1 MSVFKGIYESL
12 EQSVFNTFSRK
23 ILGCILPVWFF
34 VLILSIGIF
43 LTTSDSKSALLAAT
57 MDEKLKAATLSH
69 ISFLQTLAVIMPI
82 LASVVAFV
90 AYYTALL
97 SIKGS
102 LKAIS
107 EALKSGD
114 FSHDIPLISYDEI
127 RTVSE
132 YFNEFTRKLRSILGE
147 SKQLGLSIA
156 VDSTRTAKL
165 TKDSFESSKR
175 QGELADII
183 FRTSGDITQAVNDV
197 SQTTQHI
204 SLTTA
209 EHLETARSA
218 REELLGITASI
229 RTTTDRLATFTSTV
243 TDLNKKS
250 ERIKDIVRLI
260 EDISD
265 QTNLLA
271 LNAAIEA
278 ARAGE
283 AGRGFSVVADEVRKL
298 AERVKDATE
307 EISQNINEMLKQ
319 VRQTSQEIGGINEN
333 MKQAEGT
340 IDRTSQHFDTL
351 VHDFEQNSM
360 QLSGTASAIE
370 ELSMTNV
377 EIHRQVQDIHGLS
390 ADVAKRLNESQSF
403 SGSMNRATEKLLEVV
418 THFKT
423 GDSELEAVIAKVQKW
438 RDIMQNKIQE
448 IANRGVN
455 VFDQN
460 YKPVPNTN
468 PQKHMTEY
476 ANLFYQEF
484 AQIVDD
490 AKADLNSIYAVPL
503 DTNGY
508 LTIHHRGA
516 REPMT
521 GDPKVDLVN
530 SRHQRLFFNVE
541 TEKRR
546 SRNTQPFLFQTYM
559 RDTGEI
565 LNDLSMPIYINGR
578 HWGAIVTGF
587 TPERFLQK

>member
-1 MSVFKGIYESL
+1 MSVFKSIYDTLEESFFY
-12 EQSVFNTFSRK
+12 SFSRK
-23 ILGCILPVWFF
+23 VLGCIFPVWLF
-34 VLILSIGIF
+34 VVILSIGIF
-43 LTTSDSKSALLAAT
+43 LVTNETKTALLAASI
-57 MDEKLKAATLSH
+57 EPKLKADTLAH
-69 ISFLQTLAVIMPI
+69 ISLLQTLAVIMPI
-82 LASVVAFV
+82 LATLVAFAAHYV
-90 AYYTALL
+90 ALL
-97 SIKGS
+97 SIKGP
-102 LKAIS
+102 LKAVTDTL
-107 EALKSGD
+107 EKGD
-114 FSHDIPLISYDEI
+114 FSKDISLTTHDEI
-127 RTVSE
+127 RHLADG
-132 YFNEFTRKLRSILGE
+132 FNAFAAQLRTILGD

-156 VDSTRTAKL
+156 VDSTRTTKL
-165 TKDSFESSKR
+165 TKDSFESSKK

-183 FRTSGDITQAVNDV
+183 FRTSADITQAVNDV

-204 SLTTA
+204 SLNTA
-209 EHLETARSA
+209 ENLETARSA
-218 REELLGITASI
+218 RTELAGINSSI
-229 RTTTDRLATFTSTV
+229 RTTTDRLSAFTATV

-250 ERIKDIVRLI
+250 ERIKDIVKLI

-307 EISQNINEMLKQ
+307 EISQNINDMLKQ

-333 MKQAEGT
+333 MKVAEGT
-340 IDRTSQHFDTL
+340 IDRTTQHFDTL

-390 ADVAKRLNESQSF
+390 GDVAKRLEESQSF
-403 SGSMNRATEKLLEVV
+403 SANMNRATEKLLEVV

-423 GDSELEAVIAKVQKW
+423 GDSELETVIGKVQKW

-468 PQKHMTEY
+468 PQKHMTDY
-476 ANLFYQEF
+476 ANVFYQEF
-484 AQIVDD
+484 AQMVDD

-508 LTIHHRGA
+508 LTIHHKGA

-521 GDPKVDLVN
+521 GDPKVDLIN
-530 SRHQRLFFNVE
+530 SRHQRIFFNVE

-578 HWGAIVTGF
+578 HWGALVTGYK
-587 TPERFLQK
+587 PERFLQ

>member
-1 MSVFKGIYESL
+1 MSAVNLL
-12 EQSVFNTFSRK
+12 EKALFNTFTKK
-23 ILGCILPVWFF
+23 ILGCIAPIWLLL
-34 VLILSIGIF
+34 LILSGFIWLHGGSLRDVISASS
-43 LTTSDSKSALLAAT
+43 LDIAAKESALGAMSL
-57 MDEKLKAATLSH
+57 
-69 ISFLQTLAVIMPI
+69 LQTLSIVLPV
-82 LASVVAFV
+82 LASAFGLM
-90 AYYTALL
+90 AYYMVRF
-97 SIKGS
+97 SVRDS
-102 LKAIS
+102 LQKIS
-107 EALKSGD
+107 DTLKSGD
-114 FSHDIPLISYDEI
+114 FSQDIHLHTHDEI
-127 RTVSE
+127 GQLANS
-132 YFNEFTRKLRSILGE
+132 FNEFAGSIRRILAE

-165 TKDSFESSKR
+165 TTVSSESARR

-209 EHLETARSA
+209 EHLETARGA
-218 REELLGITASI
+218 REELGGITASI
-229 RTTTDRLATFTSTV
+229 RTTTDRLAAFTETV
-243 TDLNKKS
+243 SDLNKKS

-278 ARAGE
+278 ARAGD

-298 AERVKDATE
+298 AERVKNATE

-319 VRQTSQEIGGINEN
+319 VRQTSQEIGGINDN

-370 ELSMTNV
+370 ELSMTNA

-390 ADVAKRLNESQSF
+390 GEVAGRLDESKGF
-403 SGSMNRATEKLLEVV
+403 SQNMNRATEKLLEVV
-418 THFKT
+418 SHFKT
-423 GDSELEAVIAKVQKW
+423 GNNELEATVDKVGKW
-438 RDIMQNKIQE
+438 RDIMQNKILE

-468 PQKHMTEY
+468 PQKYLTEY
-476 ANLFYQEF
+476 ANIFYHEF
-484 AQIVDD
+484 AQLVDE
-490 AKADLNSIYAVPL
+490 ARADLNSIYAVPL

-508 LTIHHRGA
+508 LTIHHKGA
-516 REPMT
+516 RDAMT
-521 GDPKVDLVN
+521 GDPKVDLLN
-530 SRHQRLFFNVE
+530 SRHQRIFFNVE

-546 SRNTQPFLFQTYM
+546 SKNTQPFLFQTYM

-565 LNDLSMPIYINGR
+565 LNDLSMPIHVNGR
-578 HWGAIVTGF
+578 HWGAIVTGYK
-587 TPERFLQK
+587 PERFLQ

>member
-12 EQSVFNTFSRK
+12 EQSFFNTFSK
-23 ILGCILPVWFF
+23 KLLGCILPVWFF

-43 LTTSDSKSALLAAT
+43 VVTGETKTAMVAAT
-57 MDEKLKAATLSH
+57 MDAKVRTEVLSDV
-69 ISFLQTLAVIMPI
+69 SLLQTLAVLMPI
-82 LASVVAFV
+82 LASIVGLI
-90 AYYTALL
+90 AYYTAML
-97 SIKGS
+97 SIKGP

-107 EALKSGD
+107 DKLKSGD
-114 FSHDIPLISYDEI
+114 FSEPIGITSHDEI
-127 RTVSE
+127 GHLAG
-132 YFNEFTRKLRSILGE
+132 YFNDFTAKLRTILGE
-147 SKQLGLSIA
+147 SKQLGLAIA

-183 FRTSGDITQAVNDV
+183 FRTSADITQAVNDV
-197 SQTTQHI
+197 SKTTQHI
-204 SLTTA
+204 SVTTGD
-209 EHLETARSA
+209 HLETARAA
-218 REELLGITASI
+218 REELLGITSSI
-229 RTTTDRLATFTSTV
+229 RTTTDRLSAFTSTV

-340 IDRTSQHFDTL
+340 IDRTSQHFGTL

-390 ADVAKRLNESQSF
+390 ADVAKRLDESQAF

-418 THFKT
+418 AHFKT
-423 GDSELEAVIAKVQKW
+423 GDNELESVIGKVEKW
-438 RDIMQNKIQE
+438 RDIMQAKIQE

-468 PQKHMTEY
+468 PQKHMTDY

-484 AQIVDD
+484 AQMVDD
-490 AKADLNSIYAVPL
+490 ARTDLNSIYAVPL
-503 DTNGY
+503 DLNGY
-508 LTIHHRGA
+508 LTIHHKGA

-530 SRHQRLFFNVE
+530 SRHQRIFFNVE

-565 LNDLSMPIYINGR
+565 LNDLSMPIMINGR
-578 HWGAIVTGF
+578 HWGALVTGYK
-587 TPERFLQK
+587 PERFLQ